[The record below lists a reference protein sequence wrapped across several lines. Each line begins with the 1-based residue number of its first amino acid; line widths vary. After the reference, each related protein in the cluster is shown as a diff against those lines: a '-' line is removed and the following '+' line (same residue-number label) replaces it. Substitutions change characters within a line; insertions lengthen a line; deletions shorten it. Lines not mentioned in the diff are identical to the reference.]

1 MAIPMK
7 GEHTVTVGAG
17 EFTLAFTLGACAAI
31 EGQFPPYVD
40 EDGKERMRGLKSIL
54 ADVQGD
60 DPKVTT
66 LLIIIWAGLK
76 KHHGLTLD
84 EVGDLVTMEEA
95 PLWGE
100 AIAKGLASGSSEAR
114 GEANPRKAAKAR

>member
-31 EGQFPPYVD
+31 EGQF
-40 EDGKERMRGLKSIL
+40 EGRGLQSIL
-54 ADVQGD
+54 SDVQGD

-66 LLIIIWAGLK
+66 LLVIIWAGSK
-76 KHHGLTLD
+76 D
-84 EVGDLVTMEEA
+84 VF
-95 PLWGE
+95 PLF
-100 AIAKGLASGSSEAR
+100 
-114 GEANPRKAAKAR
+114 

>member
-31 EGQFPPYVD
+31 EGQF
-40 EDGKERMRGLKSIL
+40 EGRGLQSIL

-66 LLIIIWAGLK
+66 LLVIIWAGLK
-76 KHHGLTLD
+76 KHHNLTLD